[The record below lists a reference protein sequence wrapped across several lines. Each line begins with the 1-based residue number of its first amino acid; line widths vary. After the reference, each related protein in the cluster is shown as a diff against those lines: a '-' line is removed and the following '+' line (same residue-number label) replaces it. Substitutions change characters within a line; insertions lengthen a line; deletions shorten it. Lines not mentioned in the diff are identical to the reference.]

1 MTELRFQCTACGKC
15 CYGEVPLTLNDAL
28 ANAGRFPL
36 AMVWTPVHQSLH
48 SYNLATQLGTTVQL
62 PKGKSVA
69 VLLSPTAYIPQGIT
83 CPALAD
89 NLCSI
94 HDHKPLRCRTM
105 PFYPYREEDAQADL
119 IVPQKDWLCDTSET
133 APLVYKDKKIIDRE
147 DFDHEHSELLKNAPL
162 LDAYAQKM
170 LKEYAPLMP
179 VLMKAALN
187 PKSGQRFAVRFSSFL
202 LMNKDYDIVSF
213 AKQQHPVLT
222 HLHKRQLV

>member
-1 MTELRFQCTACGKC
+1 
-15 CYGEVPLTLNDAL
+15 
-28 ANAGRFPL
+28 
-36 AMVWTPVHQSLH
+36 
-48 SYNLATQLGTTVQL
+48 
-62 PKGKSVA
+62 
-69 VLLSPTAYIPQGIT
+69 
-83 CPALAD
+83 
-89 NLCSI
+89 
-94 HDHKPLRCRTM
+94 M

-222 HLHKRQLV
+222 AFAQKTAGIKAFAEHHKYYKEAADDLAWFAKRE